1 MKNSFWKKVLVHTC
15 VYFTVALTLITLIMM
30 LANAASA
37 KNIFE
42 ISFSV
47 FRAFMFALFCF
58 AFAFANAFY
67 STDKMR
73 ESFRLIAH
81 FFITGLGF
89 FVCIYTPVS
98 AEMEASGAS
107 LPPQN
112 TAVML
117 ALFTVVY
124 FIIYGIYKLIL
135 KLTKKSKDKK
145 ETYTP
150 VYKNLKK

>member
-1 MKNSFWKKVLVHTC
+1 MKNVFWKKVLTRTC
-15 VYFTVALTLITLIMM
+15 VYFTLVLTVITLIML

-47 FRAFMFALFCF
+47 FRALMFSVFCF
-58 AFAFANAFY
+58 AFAFANTFY
-67 STDKMR
+67 ANDKMR
-73 ESFRLIAH
+73 ESFRLIVH
-81 FFITGLGF
+81 FLITGLAF
-89 FVCIYTPVS
+89 FVCVYTPVS

-124 FIIYGIYKLIL
+124 FIIYGIYKLIM
-135 KLTKKSKDKK
+135 KLSKKSKDKK

-150 VYKNLKK
+150 VYKNFKK

>member
-1 MKNSFWKKVLVHTC
+1 MKNIFWKKVLFRTC
-15 VYFTVALTLITLIMM
+15 AYFTVALTVITLVML

-47 FRAFMFALFCF
+47 FRALMFAIFCF
-58 AFAFANAFY
+58 AFAFANTFY
-67 STDKMR
+67 SSDKMR
-73 ESFRLIAH
+73 ESFRMIAH
-81 FFITGLGF
+81 FFITGLAF
-89 FVCIYTPVS
+89 WACIYMPVS

-124 FIIYGIYKLIL
+124 FVIYGIYKLIM
-135 KLTKKSKDKK
+135 KLTKKTKDKK
-145 ETYTP
+145 EAYTP
-150 VYKNLKK
+150 VYKNFKK